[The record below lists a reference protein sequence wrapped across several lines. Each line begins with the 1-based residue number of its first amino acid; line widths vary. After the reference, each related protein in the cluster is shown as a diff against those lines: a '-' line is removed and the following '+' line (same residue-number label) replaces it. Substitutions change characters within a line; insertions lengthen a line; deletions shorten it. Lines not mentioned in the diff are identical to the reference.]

1 MEATSLVVLM
11 FLVVVVVTE
20 NKCTPCQQTC
30 SMFVHKSFCRE
41 SCHNYCSEPF
51 GTEMKL
57 MKIHVS
63 FRVEANRMILPTEV
77 HAHMANSFEAMFDS
91 EHHEDR
97 PSAIIKRIGPD
108 MTHNSFVVQ
117 IEWKA
122 FFSTDSHGI
131 EFMRNIFN
139 DMRLPMKIVLTDIH

>member
-1 MEATSLVVLM
+1 
-11 FLVVVVVTE
+11 
-20 NKCTPCQQTC
+20 
-30 SMFVHKSFCRE
+30 
-41 SCHNYCSEPF
+41 
-51 GTEMKL
+51 MKL
-57 MKIHVS
+57 INIHVS

-108 MTHNSFVVQ
+108 TTHNSFVAQ

-139 DMRLPMKIVLTDIH
+139 DIRLPMKIVLMDIH